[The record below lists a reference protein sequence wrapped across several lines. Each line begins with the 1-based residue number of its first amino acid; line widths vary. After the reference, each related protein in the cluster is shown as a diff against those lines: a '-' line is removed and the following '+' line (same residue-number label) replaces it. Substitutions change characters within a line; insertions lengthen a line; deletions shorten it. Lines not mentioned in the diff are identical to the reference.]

1 MFYIYAV
8 IVKQK
13 KKALLITTCD
23 NVTAVDINL
32 YTIEVDPQRRHFGRS
47 ESYFALQSLI

>member
-23 NVTAVDINL
+23 NVTAVDVNL